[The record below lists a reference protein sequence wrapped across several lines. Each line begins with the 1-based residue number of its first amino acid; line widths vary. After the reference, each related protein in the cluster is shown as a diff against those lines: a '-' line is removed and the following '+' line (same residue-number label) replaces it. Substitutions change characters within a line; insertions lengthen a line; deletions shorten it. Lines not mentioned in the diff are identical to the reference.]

1 MHAISWRAVAS
12 PLLGLALCAP
22 AAVAHAQTDYY
33 NTDAGRPIRVEDAY
47 AIERRAIELQVAPL
61 RLERLRSKPYEWGVE
76 PEVAFGL
83 LPRTQVEVGFPIV
96 HAEGGRSRMTSLA
109 GIDISALH
117 NLNVETRLPALALVA
132 DVILPVGGSGPSRAV
147 PSLKAIATKTFPQ
160 LRVHLNAQRSFI
172 STPTSAGAG
181 VPAHGEQSRWMAGVA
196 VDRPFPL
203 SALLITAELVTSAPV
218 EVASPRR
225 LDAAGGMR
233 YQWSP
238 RVAFDAGGG
247 YRLRGH
253 GQGWFLTTGAAVA
266 VGLPWVPRS

>member
-1 MHAISWRAVAS
+1 MYATCWRAAGG
-12 PLLGLALCAP
+12 LLIGLSLSVP
-22 AAVAHAQTDYY
+22 ATVAHAQTDYY

-47 AIERRAIELQVAPL
+47 AIERRAIELQIAPL
-61 RLERLRSKPYEWGVE
+61 RLERIRTKPYAWGVE

-83 LPRTQVEVGFPIV
+83 LPRTQVEVGFPLV
-96 HAEGGRSRMTSLA
+96 HAEGGRSRMTTLA

-132 DVILPVGGSGPSRAV
+132 DLILPVGGSGPSRAV

-160 LRVHLNAQRSFI
+160 LRIHVNAQRSFVE
-172 STPTSAGAG
+172 TPAAAGAG
-181 VPAHGEQSRWMAGVA
+181 VPAHGEQARWMAGVA

-203 SALLITAELVTSAPV
+203 SALLLTAELVTSAPV
-218 EVASPRR
+218 ERTSPRR

-253 GQGWFLTTGAAVA
+253 DQGWFLTTGAAVA